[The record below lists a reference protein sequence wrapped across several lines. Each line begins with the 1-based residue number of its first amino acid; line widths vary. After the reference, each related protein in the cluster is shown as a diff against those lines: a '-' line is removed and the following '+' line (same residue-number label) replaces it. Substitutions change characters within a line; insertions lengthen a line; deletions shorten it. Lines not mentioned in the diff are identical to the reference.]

1 MTACSVTAGIFN
13 SQRTKTSDRVFMF
26 TDFHPAHLALAR
38 KAKKTGKQVLQ
49 GIACWFG
56 NNIKWAAGFGP
67 DKI

>member
-1 MTACSVTAGIFN
+1 
-13 SQRTKTSDRVFMF
+13 MF